1 MLHKGYQDT
10 TICLE
15 TKSSLSI
22 SLLKVQYISELINKM
37 MRMMRGKQELE
48 YDMGK

>member
-1 MLHKGYQDT
+1 MFHKGYQYT

-22 SLLKVQYISELINKM
+22 SLLKVKYISELINK
-37 MRMMRGKQELE
+37 MMRGKQELE